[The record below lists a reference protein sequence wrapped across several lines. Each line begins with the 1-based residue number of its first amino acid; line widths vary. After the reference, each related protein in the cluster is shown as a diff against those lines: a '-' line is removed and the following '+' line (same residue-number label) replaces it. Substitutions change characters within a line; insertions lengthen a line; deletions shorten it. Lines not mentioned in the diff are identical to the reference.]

1 MSSTPESVLRAAIAA
16 ALAVIALA
24 PGLAAAQATT
34 PDYWASP
41 NGVVIRSGTGLC
53 WHTTTWSP
61 ASSAENCDPSLAK
74 VVAPAPVMVAAA
86 PPPAAVVPAVVPAP
100 APVPVATRKITLNAE
115 ELFDFDKSVLKPAGK
130 KSLEQ
135 LTNDLAG
142 VSYTEIAVTGHTDRL
157 GKPGYNQKLSERRAD
172 SVMKQLVANGVPANR
187 ITASGMGERQPVT
200 KDCKGAISNKLKACL
215 QPDRRVEVSVTG
227 TQQVAGR

>member
-1 MSSTPESVLRAAIAA
+1 MSSTPESYLRTAIVAAF
-16 ALAVIALA
+16 AVIAFT

-41 NGVVIRSGTGLC
+41 NGVIVRSGTGLC

-61 ASSAENCDPSLAK
+61 ASSAEDCDPSLAK
-74 VVAPAPVMVAAA
+74 VVAPAPVVVAAA
-86 PPPAAVVPAVVPAP
+86 PAAIPPAPAPAP
-100 APVPVATRKITLNAE
+100 APVAITTRKITLNAE

-157 GKPGYNQKLSERRAD
+157 GKPGYNQKLSERRANT
-172 SVMKQLVANGVPANR
+172 VMKQL
-187 ITASGMGERQPVT
+187 
-200 KDCKGAISNKLKACL
+200 
-215 QPDRRVEVSVTG
+215 
-227 TQQVAGR
+227 